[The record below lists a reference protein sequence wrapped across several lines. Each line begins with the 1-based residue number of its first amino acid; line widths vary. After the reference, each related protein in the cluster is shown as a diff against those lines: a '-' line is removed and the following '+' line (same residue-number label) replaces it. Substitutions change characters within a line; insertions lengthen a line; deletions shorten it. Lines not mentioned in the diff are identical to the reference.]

1 MPPDVEDLRRPPR
14 GDPNL
19 MQTELL
25 QRYSRHVYFSEE
37 DQGYIALCSEF
48 QHLSAF
54 GDTPEAALRELDV
67 VLEAALEIHAEEGWP
82 IPRPEAPP
90 EPEGL
95 PSGRFVTR
103 LPKALHARLIRQARR
118 EGVSQNQL
126 VLSYVA
132 VGLGAAHAQETASV
146 TTSDEGAG
154 DDVGRHARSAPSR

>member
-1 MPPDVEDLRRPPR
+1 MVSLMPD
-14 GDPNL
+14 
-19 MQTELL
+19 ELL

-48 QHLSAF
+48 KHLSAF
-54 GDTPEAALRELDV
+54 GGTPDEALRELDE

-82 IPRPEAPP
+82 IPRPEPPP

-103 LPKALHARLIRQARR
+103 LPKTLHARLIRQARR

-132 VGLGAAHAQETASV
+132 AGLGAAHAQETASAEMAE
-146 TTSDEGAG
+146 EGAG
-154 DDVGRHARSAPSR
+154 DVAGRHGRSALSRERRSATATSG

>member
-1 MPPDVEDLRRPPR
+1 MVSLMPD
-14 GDPNL
+14 
-19 MQTELL
+19 ELL

-48 QHLSAF
+48 KHLSAF
-54 GDTPEAALRELDV
+54 GGTPDEALRELDE

-82 IPRPEAPP
+82 IPRPEPPP

-103 LPKALHARLIRQARR
+103 LPKTLHARLIRQARR

-132 VGLGAAHAQETASV
+132 AGLGAADAHETASAKRAEV
-146 TTSDEGAG
+146 DSGDGARPRPTPTPRRDG
-154 DDVGRHARSAPSR
+154 HASTVRSE

>member
-1 MPPDVEDLRRPPR
+1 
-14 GDPNL
+14 
-19 MQTELL
+19 MQSELL

-37 DQGYIALCSEF
+37 DQDYVALCSEF

-54 GDTPEAALRELDV
+54 GDTPEEALRELDE

-103 LPKALHARLIRQARR
+103 LPKTLHARLIRQARR

-132 VGLGAAHAQETASV
+132 AGLGSARDQEPSSVKAADEV
-146 TTSDEGAG
+146 TWRRRQTTRE
-154 DDVGRHARSAPSR
+154 VPST

>member
-1 MPPDVEDLRRPPR
+1 MP
-14 GDPNL
+14 N
-19 MQTELL
+19 ELL

-37 DQGYIALCSEF
+37 DRGYIALCTEF
-48 QHLSAF
+48 KHLSAF
-54 GDTPEAALRELDV
+54 GGTPGEALRELDE

-103 LPKALHARLIRQARR
+103 LPKTLHARLIRQARR

-126 VLSYVA
+126 VMSYVA
-132 VGLGAAHAQETASV
+132 AGLGAAGARELASAKMADGGNV
-146 TTSDEGAG
+146 DAA
-154 DDVGRHARSAPSR
+154 RPNARSCPRREGRASRARTE

>member
-1 MPPDVEDLRRPPR
+1 MPKEVR
-14 GDPNL
+14 
-19 MQTELL
+19 
-25 QRYSRHVYFSEE
+25 QRYSRQVYFNEE

-82 IPRPEAPP
+82 IPRPEGPP
-90 EPEGL
+90 EPEAL

-103 LPKALHARLIRQARR
+103 LPKTLHARLIRQARR
-118 EGVSQNQL
+118 ERVSQNQL

-132 VGLGAAHAQETASV
+132 AGLGAAQAQEKAGAKGEDGGGTDAAGPRSRPARRGERRSTA
-146 TTSDEGAG
+146 
-154 DDVGRHARSAPSR
+154 ARTG

>member
-1 MPPDVEDLRRPPR
+1 MP
-14 GDPNL
+14 N
-19 MQTELL
+19 ELL
-25 QRYSRHVYFSEE
+25 QRYSRHVYFNEE
-37 DQGYIALCSEF
+37 DQDYIALCSEF
-48 QHLSAF
+48 KHLSAF
-54 GDTPEAALRELDV
+54 GGTPEEALRELGE

-103 LPKALHARLIRQARR
+103 LPKTLHARLIRQAKR

-132 VGLGAAHAQETASV
+132 AGLGAAGAREPASAKMA
-146 TTSDEGAG
+146 DEGAG
-154 DDVGRHARSAPSR
+154 DAARPHARSTPRREWRSSTVRTE